1 MAAPTTT
8 LPIRGL
14 GSLGVITD
22 ADPYNLPINA
32 FTRGKNIRFSK
43 GDISR
48 SPAFRT
54 VTSDQSFVP
63 VHVAGVQASSGY
75 DTVVIVTDTF
85 DVHEYAS
92 NGGSMNQRHTGGL
105 NASTEPFTSTSL
117 ADVQYINR
125 SDHVPIHRGPLA
137 TSFTDLTHWP
147 SSYRTT
153 ALRSYGDFRLALNTT
168 ESNTSYPNRVRW
180 SNIALANSIPDSW
193 DATDTTKSA
202 GFNDLVQMATPIVD
216 GATLGSNF
224 MIYSRDQVWL
234 MEFVGGA
241 FIFNFRK
248 IFDDCGV
255 ISQNCVQEVEGR
267 HYVFDHDDIYVNDGV
282 SRQSICDG
290 RVRDYIFSGLD
301 ASKSNRCFVHHN
313 EDTEEVYFCYHSGD
327 DLALYTSGDACNR
340 AAVYN
345 YKEDNW
351 SFLDLPNVIGGTHS
365 NIDTVRTY
373 ATATTTYANTGG
385 SYHDQESLYKRHNI
399 FMTKTG
405 GGVTEDKLVALDH
418 VDEGSIN
425 LPIDTALTG
434 PVFLERKGIDLDGE
448 LGLPLTGYKVI
459 KRIVP
464 QISTVSTNKAFQFTF
479 GAANLVSDVPTYAS
493 AQSLD
498 ISADYKV
505 DSRVSGRY
513 LSYKL
518 EVPVNKDFTFGG
530 MDFDVVAT
538 GRR

>member
-1 MAAPTTT
+1 MAAPTT

-63 VHVAGVQASSGY
+63 VHVAGLQASSGY

-105 NASTEPFTSTSL
+105 SSSTEPFTSTAL

-125 SDHVPIHRGPLA
+125 SDHVPIHRGPSA
-137 TSFTDLTHWP
+137 TNFTDLTNWP
-147 SSYRTT
+147 SSYRAT
-153 ALRSYGDFRLALNTT
+153 ALRSYGDFLLALNTT
-168 ESNTSYPNRVRW
+168 ESSTSYPNRVRW
-180 SNIALANSIPDSW
+180 SNIALANSVPDSW

-267 HYVFDHDDIYVNDGV
+267 HYVFDHDDIYINDGV

-327 DLALYTSGDACNR
+327 DLALHADGDACNR

-351 SFLDLPNVIGGTHS
+351 SFLDLPNVVGGTHS
-365 NIDTVRTY
+365 NIDTVDTY

-405 GGVTEDKLVALDH
+405 GGVTEDKIVALDA

-425 LPIDTALTG
+425 LPIDAAITG

-459 KRIVP
+459 NRIVP
-464 QISTVSTNKAFQFTF
+464 QISTVSTDKNFQFTF

-493 AQSLD
+493 AQTLD

-513 LSYKL
+513 LSYKMQ
-518 EVPVNKDFTFGG
+518 VPVNKDFTFGG

>member
-1 MAAPTTT
+1 MAAPTT

-63 VHVAGVQASSGY
+63 VHVAGLQASSGY

-92 NGGSMNQRHTGGL
+92 NGGSMSQRHTGGL
-105 NASTEPFTSTSL
+105 SSSTEPFTSTAL

-125 SDHVPIHRGPLA
+125 SDHVPIHRGPSA
-137 TSFTDLTHWP
+137 TNFTDLTNWP
-147 SSYRTT
+147 STYRATS
-153 ALRSYGDFRLALNTT
+153 LRSYGDFLLALNTT

-180 SNIALANSIPDSW
+180 SNIALANSVPDSW

-202 GFNDLVQMATPIVD
+202 GFNDLVQMATPIMD

-282 SRQSICDG
+282 SRQSIY
-290 RVRDYIFSGLD
+290 R
-301 ASKSNRCFVHHN
+301 
-313 EDTEEVYFCYHSGD
+313 
-327 DLALYTSGDACNR
+327 
-340 AAVYN
+340 
-345 YKEDNW
+345 
-351 SFLDLPNVIGGTHS
+351 GGH
-365 NIDTVRTY
+365 
-373 ATATTTYANTGG
+373 
-385 SYHDQESLYKRHNI
+385 
-399 FMTKTG
+399 
-405 GGVTEDKLVALDH
+405 
-418 VDEGSIN
+418 
-425 LPIDTALTG
+425 
-434 PVFLERKGIDLDGE
+434 
-448 LGLPLTGYKVI
+448 
-459 KRIVP
+459 
-464 QISTVSTNKAFQFTF
+464 
-479 GAANLVSDVPTYAS
+479 
-493 AQSLD
+493 
-498 ISADYKV
+498 
-505 DSRVSGRY
+505 
-513 LSYKL
+513 
-518 EVPVNKDFTFGG
+518 
-530 MDFDVVAT
+530 
-538 GRR
+538 